1 MTAADFLNR
10 ILERKRWEVEK
21 AAAKIPERDLRDR
34 AENGKDRRSLLAKLS
49 TPGPAGVNIIAEIK
63 RASPSKGPI
72 REDLVP
78 ESLAQAYEKGGAA
91 AISVLTDN
99 HFFHGCPAD
108 LKKAR
113 AAVNLP
119 VLRKDF
125 LISFYQIYES
135 VVMGADAALLIARAL
150 PKSFLAEA
158 LSLCE
163 ELELDALVEVH
174 SEKELETASRAG
186 ARLIG
191 INNRDLTTFK
201 TDIHTSIR
209 ISRQFDQGQVAVAER
224 GIKDRTDVQTLY
236 DAGLWNFLIGE
247 SLVRE
252 ENPEVFLKHLLGE

>member
-1 MTAADFLNR
+1 MTGADFLQK
-10 ILERKRWEVEK
+10 IIERKQWEVEM
-21 AAAKIPERDLRDR
+21 ASAKIPERHLRDR
-34 AENGKDRRSLLAKLS
+34 AESGRDRRSLLKKLS
-49 TPGPAGVNIIAEIK
+49 APGPAGVNIIAEIK

-78 ESLAQAYEKGGAA
+78 ESLAKAYEKGGAA

-99 HFFHGCPAD
+99 HFFRGRPAD
-108 LKKAR
+108 LKEAR
-113 AAVNLP
+113 AAVGLP

-125 LISFYQIYES
+125 LISIYQIYES

-150 PKSFLAEA
+150 PESFLKEA
-158 LSLCE
+158 LALCK

-174 SEKELETASRAG
+174 SEQELETASRAG

-191 INNRDLTTFK
+191 INNRDLSTFK

-209 ISRQFDQGQVAVAER
+209 ISRQFEIGQVAVAES
-224 GIKDRTDVQTLY
+224 GIQNREDVKTLK

-252 ENPEVFLKHLLGE
+252 DNPEMFLKHLLGD